1 MNLRIFTVPK
11 RRNIKHLPNKKRKLQ
26 RKSSSA
32 ANPGKGISVGIDITE
47 GVLQGETLSPFLLA
61 LFISDLELFL
71 RERGVNGISF
81 KEVLK
86 LILLAFA
93 DDIVIFADTSEG
105 MTRIFVALL
114 EYCNLKKLTVNTSKT
129 NVVKKDGR
137 NPNLK
142 FFFGNKRIDIVKDYK
157 YLEIV
162 FDKSGLFREVAN
174 NHKDKYCLFGN
185 TGVVKAQVPV
195 RLAL

>member
-32 ANPGKGISVGIDITE
+32 ATPGKGISVGIDITE

-129 NVVKKDGR
+129 NVVKKGGR